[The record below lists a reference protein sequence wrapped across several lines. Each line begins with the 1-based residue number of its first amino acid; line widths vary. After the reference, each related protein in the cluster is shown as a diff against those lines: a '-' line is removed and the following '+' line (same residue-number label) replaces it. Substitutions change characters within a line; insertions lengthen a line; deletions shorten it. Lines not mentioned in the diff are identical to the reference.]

1 MTASKGGTAKAAV
14 YTLQTMWLG
23 SSAGLTLSET
33 EFLKLKKARN
43 CLNAASALEES
54 YDLLLE
60 NYRELEVAVL
70 TEAVYEMTAMRH
82 EYSDF
87 FDLRTLLNRRVVN
100 VLAAARKY
108 LDQYVQQLSEAGL
121 EANEVELVKSK
132 SSAAYDH
139 SFGYRFMHALR
150 NHALHNGLA
159 VYGVTVNGRWLPKGE
174 EAKELHFTITPYAL
188 KAALETDSKFKKT
201 VLVECSEKV
210 FLLPAVRDYVGGISA
225 VHMEARAR
233 IAPLVDAARDLFQ
246 TTSDRFKMEKSPEDI
261 VSLSA
266 IAKVMDEHEEAERI
280 PILLAWEDVR
290 QRLVKKNAALSNLNQ
305 RFVSNQC
312 EK

>member
-70 TEAVYEMTAMRH
+70 TEAVHEMTAMRH
-82 EYSDF
+82 EYDDF

-246 TTSDRFKMEKSPEDI
+246 TTIDRFKMEKSPEDI